1 MDSHSIYVLEKLINK
16 EEMRRMFTSS
26 EFLKVIYAVSCV
38 GVSYRTSNGHTL
50 KKITFYRDRLENV
63 ILISEIPSLL
73 KTEDVVEFIDSLKRD
88 QKISLIALYMFSEKE
103 SAGTSNDDLLYSDAE
118 EKLEKGF
125 FQTIR

>member
-1 MDSHSIYVLEKLINK
+1 M
-16 EEMRRMFTSS
+16 
-26 EFLKVIYAVSCV
+26 VI
-38 GVSYRTSNGHTL
+38 HW

-88 QKISLIALYMFSEKE
+88 QKISLIALYMFSERE

-125 FQTIR
+125 FQTIREG